1 MLKSPLGVD
10 TLVLPAAVLGAV
22 IFAAT
27 TALAQG
33 DSSSSSSPDA
43 ALVAPQDVPA
53 YWNAER
59 LKSAKPILPTP
70 GKVGPDGLPEGS
82 QLVSPQLRIPSAA
95 GKSEKGEGGAPSIKL
110 EPSAEKQLFP
120 RQEGALSEETI
131 VVPEMTSSFGAHFT
145 TSRVFPDA
153 ILTVYPIS
161 AFGKLYFTDPKTNQN
176 FQCSATVLRPRIIA
190 TAGHC
195 VTHPSTNAAER
206 YFYTN
211 FLFIPAFNSGA
222 APFKTWTSSQQW
234 VANAWYFS
242 NGSVPNEQ
250 DVAMLIAND
259 QVINGRVT
267 KLGTVT
273 GWVGYFTNQLANN
286 NVTMFGYPCN
296 LDACLREQYTNA
308 QTFVSG
314 GSNTYIYGSAMR
326 GGASGGGW
334 IQDFGVASASN
345 PHIDGLGTNYLVAV
359 TSYGPIA
366 TEPKYLGASNLDA
379 RFLDVLNHAC
389 GSNPGNC

>member
-1 MLKSPLGVD
+1 MLKLPLLMAA
-10 TLVLPAAVLGAV
+10 LVLPAGAV
-22 IFAAT
+22 IAAAT
-27 TALAQG
+27 AARAQN
-33 DSSSSSSPDA
+33 DSSSSSTPNA
-43 ALVAPQDVPA
+43 ALAAPQDVTT
-53 YWNAER
+53 YWNSER
-59 LKSAKPILPTP
+59 LKNAQPILPTP
-70 GKVGPDGLPEGS
+70 SKVGPEGLPEGS
-82 QLVSPQLRIPSAA
+82 QVVSPQLKTPGEGSR
-95 GKSEKGEGGAPSIKL
+95 GEKGEGAVPSIQL
-110 EPSAEKQLFP
+110 EPSAAKQLFP
-120 RQEGALSEETI
+120 RQEGALLEETI
-131 VVPEMTSSFGAHFT
+131 VVPQMTSSFGARFT

-153 ILTVYPIS
+153 VLTVYPFS
-161 AFGKLYFTDPKTNQN
+161 TFGKLFFTDPKSHQN
-176 FQCSATVLRPRIIA
+176 FQCSATVLRPRIIT

-195 VTHPSTNAAER
+195 VTHPSPNAAER

-211 FLFIPAFNSGA
+211 FLFIPAFNGGA
-222 APFKTWTSSQQW
+222 APLKTWTSSQQW

-259 QVINGRVT
+259 QVINGKVT
-267 KLGTVT
+267 KLGALT
-273 GWVGYFTNQLANN
+273 GWVGYFTNQLASN

-296 LDACLREQYTNA
+296 LDSCLREQYTNA
-308 QTFVSG
+308 QTFASG
-314 GSNTYIYGSAMR
+314 GSNTFTYGSAMR

-345 PHIDGLGTNYLVAV
+345 PLIDGLGANYLVAV
-359 TSYGPIA
+359 TSYGPVA

>member
-1 MLKSPLGVD
+1 MFKLRLEMA
-10 TLVLPAAVLGAV
+10 TLVLPAAIVGAA
-22 IFAAT
+22 IFSAT
-27 TALAQG
+27 PAQAQS
-33 DSSSSSSPDA
+33 DSSSSSSSEA
-43 ALVAPQDVPA
+43 GLAAPQDVPV

-59 LKSAKPILPTP
+59 LKGAKPILPAP
-70 GKVGPDGLPEGS
+70 SKVGPDGLPEAS
-82 QLVSPQLRIPSAA
+82 QLVSPQLKISPEAA
-95 GKSEKGEGGAPSIKL
+95 KGEKGEGAAPSLQL

-120 RQEGALSEETI
+120 RQETTLSEETI
-131 VVPEMTSSFGAHFT
+131 IVPQMTSSFGAHFT
-145 TSRVFPDA
+145 TSRVFPDS
-153 ILTVYPIS
+153 ILTVCPYTT
-161 AFGKLYFTDPKTNQN
+161 FGKLYFTDPKAGN

-195 VTHPSTNAAER
+195 VTHPSTNPADR
-206 YFYTN
+206 YFFTN

-222 APFKTWTSSQQW
+222 APLKTWTSSQQW

-259 QVINGRVT
+259 QVINGKVT

-308 QTFVSG
+308 QTFASG
-314 GSNTYIYGSAMR
+314 GSNTFTYGSAMR

-334 IQDFGVASASN
+334 IQDFGVASASS
-345 PHIDGLGTNYLVAV
+345 PHIDGLGANYLVAV

-366 TEPKYLGASNLDA
+366 TEPKYLGASNFDA
-379 RFLDVLNHAC
+379 RFLDVLSHAC